1 MGRSGAILVVEDDVD
16 IAASLE
22 MILAAEDYSV
32 TVCHDGRDG
41 LAKAGEGTYDLVMTD
56 LRLPGMGGMELLE
69 TLREKHP
76 LRPVILMTAH
86 GNSELA
92 IEAIKR
98 GAYDYVLKPF
108 DLEDLLKLVAEA
120 VRASKSAGSESRRS
134 RATATSPKDPG
145 LLGRS
150 RGMLTVWKDIGR
162 IAPTDTSVLI
172 LGETGTGKELVA
184 RAICHHSA
192 RRAGPFVVVN
202 CGAIP
207 ENLLESELFGHVRG
221 AFTGATRDRVGRFEQ
236 AKGGTLFLDE
246 IGDLPLPVQVKLLRA
261 LQERRIQPLGSNR
274 ELPVDVRIIAATHQ
288 PLAQRIEEK
297 RFRED
302 LYYRINAAVIQLP
315 ALREREGD
323 VELLIA
329 HFLEEAAADY
339 QLPRPAI
346 PARVMNR
353 LLQHE
358 WPGNVRELRNAVR
371 QIALRS
377 RGYEVTTVLVEAVLG
392 GGVEQAVQG
401 SGTTDFDQAIRQS
414 VLHALEEA
422 QKSGKGEVHRDL
434 VERLERSLI
443 RTALTLSDSHLGQ
456 VCDWLGISRVTLR
469 KKMQEHG
476 FEKAD
481 TEPPAQ
487 DAE

>member
-1 MGRSGAILVVEDDVD
+1 MSRSGAILVVEDDVD

-22 MILAAEDYSV
+22 MILQAEDYVV
-32 TVCHDGRDG
+32 TVSHDGREG
-41 LAKAGEGTYDLVMTD
+41 LKKAGEGDYDLVMTD

-69 TLREKHP
+69 KLREQHP

-108 DLEDLLKLVAEA
+108 DLEDLLKLVLEA
-120 VRASKSAGSESRRS
+120 VRASKSAGHQSRKTKV
-134 RATATSPKDPG
+134 AAAGPKDPG

-184 RAICHHSA
+184 RSICHHSA

-288 PLAQRIEEK
+288 PLAQLIEEK

-323 VELLIA
+323 AELLIE
-329 HFLEEAAADY
+329 HFLGEAVADY

-346 PARVMNR
+346 PSRVMSR

-371 QIALRS
+371 QLALRS
-377 RGYEVTTVLVEAVLG
+377 RGFEVTTSLVEVVLRSG
-392 GGVEQAVQG
+392 AEQVVRSATV
-401 SGTTDFDQAIRQS
+401 TDFDQVIRQP
-414 VLHALEEA
+414 VLQALEEA

-434 VERLERSLI
+434 VERLERCLI
-443 RTALTLSDSHLGQ
+443 RSALGLSDSHLGQ

-469 KKMQEHG
+469 KKMVEHG
-476 FEKAD
+476 FEKAAA
-481 TEPPAQ
+481 ELSPH